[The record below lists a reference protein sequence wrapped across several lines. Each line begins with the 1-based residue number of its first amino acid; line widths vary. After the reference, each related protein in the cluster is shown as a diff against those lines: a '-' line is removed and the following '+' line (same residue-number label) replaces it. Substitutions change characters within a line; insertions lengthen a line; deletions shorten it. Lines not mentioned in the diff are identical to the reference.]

1 MEEEQKTE
9 GDRKHGRHQCQEQNM
24 QFNTAIKQFA
34 QPQLDEGWCNGCA
47 DKQAI
52 QQRVE
57 QEEHEEL
64 IVGESDTVIQPKHKE
79 ENTCYC
85 LNDNVIFTFNHDTS
99 KHIKRYYVNVHFTS

>member
-1 MEEEQKTE
+1 LL
-9 GDRKHGRHQCQEQNM
+9 
-24 QFNTAIKQFA
+24 KQTVTH

-85 LNDNVIFTFNHDTS
+85 LKMTMSFSHLTTIQ
-99 KHIKRYYVNVHFTS
+99 VNILRDMSMYILLHECLNIYLTPTACTVEN